1 MQRVDIVFPD
11 LGKTGPI
18 SSKVW
23 KNDFWAPEILRH
35 GGPACYQVT
44 MYLKTLEIVGFKS
57 FAEKT
62 RLEFEPGITAIVGP
76 NGCGKSNVSD
86 SIRWVLGESRPTA
99 IRGSSMEDC
108 IFNGTDSHKPLGM
121 AEVTL
126 TLGDCD
132 KALDLGLNEVSVT
145 RRVFRSGE
153 SDYFI
158 NKKPCRRKDIQRL
171 FMDTGIGTD
180 AYSVME
186 QGKIDRVLS
195 SRPDDRRAVFEEA
208 SGITKYKTDKQE
220 ALRKLEQTDANLLR
234 LADVIREVKRQIISL
249 QRQAGK
255 AQRFKTL
262 QEELRGLDIYSTRHR
277 LKQLSVRIEEIR
289 AQLEASRIKV
299 DETHHRIAA
308 ANGETDALR
317 ADLQQLENA
326 IGAAMDDAMRVKNEL
341 ERAQHTI
348 RTNVERITELETLA
362 RQNTLES
369 EEAKNRLVQHR
380 ASLDEVVQM
389 MQSAEAER
397 LKAKEEL
404 EAATIRQRETEAQ
417 VHAGRED
424 LNRLRNESMALDQR
438 IGRLQNE
445 LSEIDA
451 KERAGVI
458 RKEQLAAEKN
468 SLERTLAAYQE
479 RGEQMAAQAE
489 ELKYSVA
496 DQQEAMAELRDRRSS
511 AAEKIQT
518 LDKEISEL
526 QRQLADKNA
535 RLEMVFEARK
545 EGFPAGAQ
553 HLLDSGDENV
563 IGPLAEQ
570 LTAAAG
576 YETALET
583 VLRPWMD
590 ALVVRTRAGARNVLT
605 LLAESHQGAV
615 RLLAAEGDAP
625 SAASEN
631 SLFGKISCSDEIRP
645 LAARMLA
652 NIFIAESLQAI
663 PLTLPAGSV
672 FVTTRGEL
680 LTAEGAAEL
689 WKPEDGEAN
698 PLGRHHLREQLQS
711 DIQTL
716 EKTLSDKRRMHEALR
731 AEQSGTGDALEA
743 AQRELDERRRAL
755 AVQEGESQVIA
766 RELKQARDRV
776 ETVTY
781 EFNKLMEQKGS
792 GEDRRTAV
800 AREGAEARDRLA
812 QTRQQISTQT
822 EALNALEELRANVL
836 SETSEC
842 RVQHSQHEQRIE
854 SLKSRRQP
862 LEARL
867 KELQELIEER
877 TRGVSSYQQR
887 VAQLKTA
894 SCEAEE
900 KIAPLSDA
908 VAAAE
913 AKLAEARQVRE
924 VKTAALSERE
934 QSLRVLQNELET
946 LQSGK
951 TGLEVELAEQRMR
964 HQNSLDRLTSTW
976 HITPDDLAREP
987 APKWENGVEPPMEEI
1002 ETMAAEHRAKLEAIG
1017 PVNLVAIEE
1026 HAELEE
1032 RFAFLNQQEADLISA
1047 KEQLVEMI
1055 KKINATTTELFKETF
1070 DKVNENF
1077 GVIFEQLFGG
1087 GAAKLVLV
1095 DETDVL
1101 ESGIEIIAR
1110 PPGKKLQTISLLSG
1124 GERTMTAVALLFALF
1139 KVKPSPFCVLDEM
1152 DAALD
1157 EANVGRFI
1165 KMVKGFLTQSQF
1177 ILITH
1182 SRQTIAT
1189 ADAIYGVTM
1198 PNRGVSRTMSMKFSD
1213 YQDSDAAKS

>member
-1 MQRVDIVFPD
+1 
-11 LGKTGPI
+11 
-18 SSKVW
+18 
-23 KNDFWAPEILRH
+23 
-35 GGPACYQVT
+35 
-44 MYLKTLEIVGFKS
+44 MYLKSVELVGFKS

-62 RLEFEPGITAIVGP
+62 RLEFEPGMTAIVGP

-86 SIRWVLGESRPTA
+86 AIRWVLGESRPTA

-121 AEVTL
+121 AEVSL
-126 TLGDCD
+126 TLADCE
-132 KALDLGLNEVSVT
+132 KELDLGLNEVSIT

-158 NKKPCRRKDIQRL
+158 NKKACRRKDIQRL

-220 ALRKLEQTDANLLR
+220 ALRKLEQTEANLLR

-255 AQRFKTL
+255 AQRYKTL

-277 LKQLSVRIEEIR
+277 LKQLSTRIEEIR
-289 AQLEASRIKV
+289 IQLETSRVKV
-299 DETHHRIAA
+299 DYTHRRIAT

-317 ADLQQLENA
+317 AELQQLETA

-341 ERAQHTI
+341 ERAQQTI
-348 RTNVERITELETLA
+348 RTNAERITELETLA
-362 RQNTLES
+362 QQNTKES
-369 EEAKNRLVQHR
+369 EDAKSRLTQHR
-380 ASLDEVVQM
+380 LSLDEVVQM

-397 LKAKEEL
+397 LKAKTEL
-404 EAATIRQRETEAQ
+404 ETATTRQRETEAQ
-417 VHAGRED
+417 VHSSREA
-424 LNRLRNESMALDQR
+424 LNLLRNESMTLDQR

-458 RKEQLAAEKN
+458 RKEQLAAEKSN
-468 SLERTLAAYQE
+468 LERALASYQE
-479 RGEQMAAQAE
+479 RGTQMAAKAE
-489 ELKYSVA
+489 ELKLSVA
-496 DQQEAMAELRDRRSS
+496 AQQTAMTELRDRRSS

-518 LDKEISEL
+518 LEKEISEL

-553 HLLDSGDENV
+553 HLLDCGDKNV

-570 LTAAAG
+570 FTAAPG
-576 YETALET
+576 FETALEA

-590 ALVVRTRAGARNVLT
+590 ALVIRTRSGARNVLT
-605 LLAESHQGAV
+605 LLAESDQGAV
-615 RLLAAEGDAP
+615 RLLAAEGDTPAVK
-625 SAASEN
+625 EN
-631 SLFGKISCSDEIRP
+631 SLLGKISCADEVRP
-645 LAARMLA
+645 LAARLLA
-652 NIFIAESLQAI
+652 NVFIAENLQAI

-672 FVTTRGEL
+672 FVTQRGEL

-689 WKPEDGEAN
+689 WKPEEGEVN
-698 PLGRHHLREQLQS
+698 PLGRHHLREQLQG

-716 EKTLSDKRRMHEALR
+716 EKSLSGKRQMLEALR
-731 AEQSGTGDALEA
+731 AEQNGTGDALEA
-743 AQRELDERRRAL
+743 AQRELDDRRRSL

-766 RELKQARDRV
+766 RELKQARERV

-781 EFNKLMEQKGS
+781 EFDKLMQQHGS

-812 QTRQQISTQT
+812 QVRQQISTQS
-822 EALNALEELRANVL
+822 EALNTLEEQRSVVL

-842 RVQHSQHEQRIE
+842 RVQYSQHEQRIE

-894 SCEAEE
+894 SSEAEE
-900 KIAPLSDA
+900 KIAPLSKA
-908 VAAAE
+908 VASAE
-913 AKLAEARQVRE
+913 QKLTEARQVRE
-924 VKTAALSERE
+924 KQTAALSERE
-934 QSLRVLQNELET
+934 QSLRTLQNELEE

-964 HQNSLDRLTSTW
+964 HQNSLDRLTATW
-976 HITPDDLAREP
+976 HITPDQLAREP
-987 APKWENGVEPPMEEI
+987 APKWEDGVEPSMEEI
-1002 ETMAAEHRAKLEAIG
+1002 EIQAAEHRAKLESMG

-1032 RFAFLNQQEADLISA
+1032 RFAFLSQQEADLISA
-1047 KEQLVEMI
+1047 KDQLVEMI
-1055 KKINATTTELFKETF
+1055 KKINATTTELFADTF
-1070 DKVNENF
+1070 NKVNENF
-1077 GVIFEQLFGG
+1077 GIIFEQLFGG

-1157 EANVGRFI
+1157 EANVSRFV

-1182 SRQTIAT
+1182 SRQTISA
-1189 ADAIYGVTM
+1189 ADVIYGVTM

-1213 YQDSDAAKS
+1213 YQDSDAAKP

>member
-1 MQRVDIVFPD
+1 
-11 LGKTGPI
+11 
-18 SSKVW
+18 
-23 KNDFWAPEILRH
+23 
-35 GGPACYQVT
+35 
-44 MYLKTLEIVGFKS
+44 MYLKSVELVGFKS

-62 RLEFEPGITAIVGP
+62 RLEFEPGMTAIVGP

-86 SIRWVLGESRPTA
+86 AIRWVLGESRPTA

-108 IFNGTDSHKPLGM
+108 IFNGTDTHKPLGM

-126 TLGDCD
+126 TLADCE
-132 KALDLGLNEVSVT
+132 KELDLGLHEVSIT

-158 NKKPCRRKDIQRL
+158 NKKACRRKDIQRL

-208 SGITKYKTDKQE
+208 SGITKYKTDKLE
-220 ALRKLEQTDANLLR
+220 ALRKLEQTEANLLR

-255 AQRFKTL
+255 AQRYKTL

-277 LKQLSVRIEEIR
+277 LKQLGDRIEEIR
-289 AQLEASRIKV
+289 AHLETSRIKV
-299 DETHHRIAA
+299 DYTHRRIAT

-317 ADLQQLENA
+317 AELQQLESA
-326 IGAAMDDAMRVKNEL
+326 IGAAMDNAMRVKNEL
-341 ERAQHTI
+341 ERAQQTI
-348 RTNVERITELETLA
+348 RTNAERITELETLA
-362 RQNTLES
+362 QQNTKES
-369 EEAKNRLVQHR
+369 EEAKSRLAQHR
-380 ASLDEVVQM
+380 LSLDEVVQM

-397 LKAKEEL
+397 LKAKTEL
-404 EAATIRQRETEAQ
+404 ETATTRQRETEAQ
-417 VHAGRED
+417 VHSGREA
-424 LNRLRNESMALDQR
+424 LNLLRNESMTLDQR

-468 SLERTLAAYQE
+468 NLERTLASYQE
-479 RGEQMAAQAE
+479 RGTQMAAKAE
-489 ELKYSVA
+489 ELKLSVTA
-496 DQQEAMAELRDRRSS
+496 QQTAMAELRDRRSS

-518 LDKEISEL
+518 LEKEISEL

-553 HLLDSGDENV
+553 HLLDRGDKNV

-570 LTAAAG
+570 FTAAPG
-576 YETALET
+576 FETALEA

-590 ALVVRTRAGARNVLT
+590 ALVVRTRSGARNVLT
-605 LLAESHQGAV
+605 LLAESNQGAV

-625 SAASEN
+625 KAKED
-631 SLFGKISCSDEIRP
+631 SLLGKISCADEVRP
-645 LAARMLA
+645 LAARLLA
-652 NIFIAESLQAI
+652 NVFIAENLQAI

-672 FVTTRGEL
+672 FVTQRGEL

-689 WKPEDGEAN
+689 WKPEEGEVN
-698 PLGRHHLREQLQS
+698 PLGRHHLREQLQG

-716 EKTLSDKRRMHEALR
+716 EKSLSGKRQMLEALR

-743 AQRELDERRRAL
+743 AQRELDDRRRSL

-766 RELKQARDRV
+766 RELKQARERV

-781 EFNKLMEQKGS
+781 EFDKLMQQHGS

-812 QTRQQISTQT
+812 QVRQQISTQT
-822 EALNALEELRANVL
+822 EALNALEEQRSVVL

-842 RVQHSQHEQRIE
+842 RVQYSQHEQRIE

-894 SCEAEE
+894 SSEAEE
-900 KIAPLSDA
+900 KIAPLSKA

-913 AKLAEARQVRE
+913 QKLAEARQVRE
-924 VKTAALSERE
+924 KQTAALSGRE
-934 QSLRVLQNELET
+934 QSLRTLQNELEEMQT
-946 LQSGK
+946 GK

-964 HQNSLDRLTSTW
+964 HQNSLDRLTATW
-976 HITPDDLAREP
+976 HITPDQLAREP
-987 APKWENGVEPPMEEI
+987 APKWEEGVEPSMEEI
-1002 ETMAAEHRAKLEAIG
+1002 EIQAAEHRAKLESMG

-1032 RFAFLNQQEADLISA
+1032 RFAFLSQQEADLISA
-1047 KEQLVEMI
+1047 KDQLVEMI
-1055 KKINATTTELFKETF
+1055 KKINATTTELFADTF
-1070 DKVNENF
+1070 NKVNENF
-1077 GVIFEQLFGG
+1077 GIIFEQLFGG

-1157 EANVGRFI
+1157 EANVSRFV

-1182 SRQTIAT
+1182 SRQTISA
-1189 ADAIYGVTM
+1189 ADVIYGVTM
-1198 PNRGVSRTMSMKFSD
+1198 PNRGISRTMSMKFSD
-1213 YQDSDAAKS
+1213 YQDSDAAKP

>member
-1 MQRVDIVFPD
+1 
-11 LGKTGPI
+11 
-18 SSKVW
+18 
-23 KNDFWAPEILRH
+23 
-35 GGPACYQVT
+35 
-44 MYLKTLEIVGFKS
+44 MYLKSVELVGFKS

-62 RLEFEPGITAIVGP
+62 RLEFEPGMTSIVGP

-86 SIRWVLGESRPTA
+86 AIRWVLGESRPTA

-121 AEVTL
+121 AEVSL

-132 KALDLGLNEVSVT
+132 KSFDLGLNEVSIT

-158 NKKPCRRKDIQRL
+158 NKKACRRKDIQRL

-208 SGITKYKTDKQE
+208 SGITKFKTDKQE
-220 ALRKLEQTDANLLR
+220 ALRKLEQTEANLLR

-255 AQRFKTL
+255 AQRFKVL
-262 QEELRGLDIYSTRHR
+262 QEELRALDIYSTRHR
-277 LKQLSVRIEEIR
+277 LKQLSARIEEVR
-289 AQLEASRIKV
+289 AQLEVFRVKV
-299 DETHHRIAA
+299 DETHHRIST

-317 ADLQQLENA
+317 AELQQLENA
-326 IGAAMDDAMRVKNEL
+326 IGAAMDDSMRVKNEL
-341 ERAQHTI
+341 ERAQQTI
-348 RTNVERITELETLA
+348 RTNAERITELSTLA
-362 RQNTLES
+362 QQNTKES
-369 EEAKNRLVQHR
+369 EEAKSRLTQHR

-397 LKAKEEL
+397 LAAKNEL
-404 EAATIRQRETEAQ
+404 ETATARQRETEAQ
-417 VHAGRED
+417 VHASRES
-424 LNRLRNESMALDQR
+424 LNRLRNDSMTLDQR

-451 KERAGVI
+451 KERASVI
-458 RKEQLAAEKN
+458 RKEQLASEKI
-468 SLERTLAAYQE
+468 SLERALASYEE
-479 RGEQMAAQAE
+479 RRTQMAAKAE
-489 ELKYSVA
+489 EYKQSVA

-518 LDKEISEL
+518 LEKEISEL
-526 QRQLADKNA
+526 QRKLADKNA

-553 HLLDSGDENV
+553 HLLDRRDENIV
-563 IGPLAEQ
+563 GPLAEQ
-570 LTAAAG
+570 FTAASG
-576 YETALET
+576 FETALEA

-590 ALVVRTRAGARNVLT
+590 ALVVRTRSGARNVLT
-605 LLAESHQGAV
+605 LLAEGNQGAV

-625 SAASEN
+625 AGAAEG
-631 SLFGKISCSDEIRP
+631 SLLKQISCADEVRP
-645 LAARMLA
+645 LAARLLA
-652 NIFIAESLQAI
+652 NVFIAENLQAI
-663 PLTLPAGSV
+663 PLTLPAGSI
-672 FVTTRGEL
+672 FVTKRGEL

-689 WKPEDGEAN
+689 WKPEEGEVN
-698 PLGRHHLREQLQS
+698 PLSRHHLREQLQN
-711 DIQTL
+711 DIQAL
-716 EKTLSDKRRMHEALR
+716 EKGLSDKRRMLEALR
-731 AEQSGTGDALEA
+731 AEQNGTGDALEA
-743 AQRELDERRRAL
+743 AQRELDERRRSL

-781 EFNKLMEQKGS
+781 EFDALMQKQGS

-800 AREGAEARDRLA
+800 AREGAEARDKLA
-812 QTRQQISTQT
+812 QTRQQISTHT
-822 EALNALEELRANVL
+822 EALNALEEQRAEVL
-836 SETSEC
+836 TATSEC
-842 RVQHSQHEQRIE
+842 RVQYSQHEQRIE

-867 KELQELIEER
+867 KEFQELIEER
-877 TRGVSSYQQR
+877 TRGVNSYQQR
-887 VAQLKTA
+887 IAQLKAA
-894 SCEAEE
+894 S
-900 KIAPLSDA
+900 SDA
-908 VAAAE
+908 EGKLDDLLEAVASAE
-913 AKLAEARQVRE
+913 QKLAEARQVRE
-924 VKTAALSERE
+924 VRTAALSERE
-934 QSLRVLQNELET
+934 QILRVLQSELESM
-946 LQSGK
+946 QGSK
-951 TGLEVELAEQRMR
+951 TKLEVELAEQRMR
-964 HQNSLDRLTSTW
+964 HQNSIDRLTSTW
-976 HITPDDLAREP
+976 HITPDQLAREP
-987 APKWENGVEPPMEEI
+987 EPKWENGVEPPMEEI

-1032 RFAFLNQQEADLISA
+1032 RFAFLSQQEADLISA
-1047 KEQLVEMI
+1047 KDQLVEMI
-1055 KKINATTTELFKETF
+1055 KKINLTTTELFKDTF

-1077 GVIFEQLFGG
+1077 GIIFEQLFGG

-1157 EANVGRFI
+1157 EANVGRFV
-1165 KMVKGFLTQSQF
+1165 KMVKGFLNQSQF

-1182 SRQTIAT
+1182 SRQTIAA
-1189 ADAIYGVTM
+1189 ADVIYGVTM
-1198 PNRGVSRTMSMKFSD
+1198 PNRGVSRVMSMKFAD
-1213 YQDSDAAKS
+1213 YQDSDAAKK

>member
-1 MQRVDIVFPD
+1 
-11 LGKTGPI
+11 
-18 SSKVW
+18 
-23 KNDFWAPEILRH
+23 
-35 GGPACYQVT
+35 
-44 MYLKTLEIVGFKS
+44 MYLKSVELVGFKS
-57 FAEKT
+57 FADKT
-62 RLEFEPGITAIVGP
+62 RLEFEPGMTAIVGP

-86 SIRWVLGESRPTA
+86 AIRWVLGESRPTA
-99 IRGSSMEDC
+99 IRGASMEDC
-108 IFNGTDSHKPLGM
+108 IFNGTDTHKPLGM

-126 TLGDCD
+126 TLADCE
-132 KALDLGLNEVSVT
+132 KELDLGLHEVSIT

-158 NKKPCRRKDIQRL
+158 NKKACRRKDIQRL

-220 ALRKLEQTDANLLR
+220 ALRKLEQTEANLLR

-255 AQRFKTL
+255 AQRYKTL

-277 LKQLSVRIEEIR
+277 LKQLSTRIEEIR
-289 AQLEASRIKV
+289 AQLETSRVKV
-299 DETHHRIAA
+299 DDTHRRIAA

-317 ADLQQLENA
+317 AELQQLESA

-341 ERAQHTI
+341 ERAQQTI
-348 RTNVERITELETLA
+348 RTNAERITELETLA
-362 RQNTLES
+362 QQNTKES
-369 EEAKNRLVQHR
+369 EEAKSRLTQHR
-380 ASLDEVVQM
+380 LSLDEVVQM

-397 LKAKEEL
+397 LKAKTEL
-404 EAATIRQRETEAQ
+404 ETATARQRETEAQ
-417 VHAGRED
+417 VHSGREA
-424 LNRLRNESMALDQR
+424 LNRLRNESMTLDQR

-468 SLERTLAAYQE
+468 TLERTLASYQE
-479 RGEQMAAQAE
+479 RGQQMAAKAE
-489 ELKYSVA
+489 ELKLAVA
-496 DQQEAMAELRDRRSS
+496 AQQTAMTELRDRRSS
-511 AAEKIQT
+511 AAEKIQA
-518 LDKEISEL
+518 LEKEISEL

-553 HLLDSGDENV
+553 HLLDCGDKNV

-570 LTAAAG
+570 FTAAPG
-576 YETALET
+576 FETALEA

-590 ALVVRTRAGARNVLT
+590 ALVVRTRSGARNVLT
-605 LLAESHQGAV
+605 LLAESNQGAV
-615 RLLAAEGDAP
+615 RLLAAEGDVPVAG
-625 SAASEN
+625 EN
-631 SLFGKISCSDEIRP
+631 SLLGNISCADEVRP
-645 LAARMLA
+645 LAARLLA
-652 NIFIAESLQAI
+652 NVFVAENLQAI
-663 PLTLPAGSV
+663 PLTLPAGSI
-672 FVTTRGEL
+672 FVTQRGEL
-680 LTAEGAAEL
+680 LTAEGTAEL
-689 WKPEDGEAN
+689 WKPEEGEVN
-698 PLGRHHLREQLQS
+698 PLGRHHLREQLQG

-716 EKTLSDKRRMHEALR
+716 EKTLSDKRRTLEALR
-731 AEQSGTGDALEA
+731 AEQNGTGDALEA
-743 AQRELDERRRAL
+743 AQRELDDRRRSL

-766 RELKQARDRV
+766 RELKQARERV

-781 EFNKLMEQKGS
+781 EFDKLMKQQGS

-812 QTRQQISTQT
+812 QIRQQISTQT
-822 EALNALEELRANVL
+822 ETLNALEERRSVVL

-842 RVQHSQHEQRIE
+842 RVQYSQHEQRIE

-894 SCEAEE
+894 SSEAEE
-900 KIAPLSDA
+900 KIAPLSE
-908 VAAAE
+908 AAATAE
-913 AKLAEARQVRE
+913 QKLAEARQVRE
-924 VKTAALSERE
+924 KQTAALSSRE
-934 QSLRVLQNELET
+934 QSLRTLQNELEE

-951 TGLEVELAEQRMR
+951 TALEVELAEQRMR

-976 HITPDDLAREP
+976 HITPDQLAREP
-987 APKWENGVEPPMEEI
+987 APKWENGIEPSMEEI
-1002 ETMAAEHRAKLEAIG
+1002 EVQAAEHRAKLESMG

-1032 RFAFLNQQEADLISA
+1032 RFAFLSQQEADLISA
-1047 KEQLVEMI
+1047 KDQLVEMI
-1055 KKINATTTELFKETF
+1055 KKINSTTTELFADTF
-1070 DKVNENF
+1070 NKVNENF
-1077 GVIFEQLFGG
+1077 GIIFEQLFGG

-1157 EANVGRFI
+1157 EANVGRFV

-1182 SRQTIAT
+1182 SRQTISA
-1189 ADAIYGVTM
+1189 ADVIYGVTM

-1213 YQDSDAAKS
+1213 YQDSDAAKP

>member
-1 MQRVDIVFPD
+1 
-11 LGKTGPI
+11 
-18 SSKVW
+18 
-23 KNDFWAPEILRH
+23 
-35 GGPACYQVT
+35 

-62 RLEFEPGITAIVGP
+62 RLEFEPGITSIVGP

-86 SIRWVLGESRPTA
+86 AIRWVLGESRPTA
-99 IRGSSMEDC
+99 IRGTSMEDC
-108 IFNGTDSHKPLGM
+108 IFNGTDTHKPLGM

-126 TLGDCD
+126 TLGDCENE
-132 KALDLGLNEVSVT
+132 LDLGLNEVSIT

-153 SDYFI
+153 SDYFV
-158 NKKPCRRKDIQRL
+158 NKKACRRKDIQRL

-255 AQRFKTL
+255 AQRYKTL
-262 QEELRGLDIYSTRHR
+262 QAELRGFDIYSTRHR

-289 AQLEASRIKV
+289 AQLETSRLKV

-308 ANGETDALR
+308 ANGQTDALR
-317 ADLQQLENA
+317 SELQQLENT
-326 IGAAMDDAMRVKNEL
+326 IGAAMDESMRARNEL
-341 ERAQHTI
+341 ERARQVI
-348 RTNVERITELETLA
+348 RTNSERINELSTLA
-362 RQNTLES
+362 QQNTKES
-369 EEAKNRLVQHR
+369 EEAKNRLIQHR
-380 ASLDEVVQM
+380 ASLDEVVQL
-389 MQSAEAER
+389 MQSAETER
-397 LKAKEEL
+397 LTAKTEL
-404 EAATIRQRETEAQ
+404 ETATARQRETETQ
-417 VHAGRED
+417 VQSGRET

-468 SLERTLAAYQE
+468 NLERSLASYQE
-479 RGEQMAAQAE
+479 RSGQMTAMAE
-489 ELKYSVA
+489 ELKTSVA
-496 DQQEAMAELRDRRSS
+496 AQQEAMEELRDRRSS

-518 LDKEISEL
+518 LEKEISEL

-535 RLEMVFEARK
+535 RLEMIFEARR
-545 EGFPAGAQ
+545 EGFPSGAQ

-563 IGPLAEQ
+563 IGPLAEL
-570 LTAAAG
+570 LTAAPG
-576 YETALET
+576 YETALEA

-590 ALVVRTRAGARNVLT
+590 ALVVHTRAGARNVLT
-605 LLAESHQGAV
+605 LLAESNQGAV
-615 RLLAAEGDAP
+615 RLLAAEGDTPANT
-625 SAASEN
+625 AEN
-631 SLFGKISCSDEIRP
+631 SLLGKISCSDAIRP
-645 LAARMLA
+645 LAARLLT
-652 NIFIAESLQAI
+652 NVFVAENLQAI

-672 FVTTRGEL
+672 FVTRRGEL
-680 LTAEGAAEL
+680 LTAEGTSEL
-689 WKPEDGEAN
+689 WKPEEGDIN
-698 PLGRHHLREQLQS
+698 PLGRRHLREQLQG

-716 EKTLSDKRRMHEALR
+716 EKTVSDKRRLLEALR

-743 AQRELDERRRAL
+743 ARRELDERRHTL
-755 AVQEGESQVIA
+755 AIQQGESQVIA
-766 RELKQARDRV
+766 RELKLARDRV
-776 ETVTY
+776 ETVSY
-781 EFNKLMEQKGS
+781 EYEKLMQQQGT
-792 GEDRRTAV
+792 GETRRSAV

-822 EALNALEELRANVL
+822 EMLNSLEEQRAGVL
-836 SETSEC
+836 SETSDC
-842 RVQHSQHEQRIE
+842 RVQYSQLEQRIE

-867 KELQELIEER
+867 RELQELIDER

-887 VAQLKTA
+887 IAQLQTA
-894 SCEAEE
+894 SDEAESRLE
-900 KIAPLSDA
+900 GLLKA
-908 VAAAE
+908 VAEAE
-913 AKLAEARQVRE
+913 QKLTAARQIRE
-924 VKTAALSERE
+924 TKTAALSERE
-934 QSLRVLQNELET
+934 QSLRTLQAELDELQNK
-946 LQSGK
+946 K
-951 TGLEVELAEQRMR
+951 TGLEVDLAEHRMR
-964 HQNSLDRLTSTW
+964 HQNSLDRLSATW
-976 HITPDDLAREP
+976 HITQDQLGREP
-987 APKWENGVEPPMEEI
+987 APQWENGIEPSMEEI

-1032 RFAFLNQQEADLISA
+1032 RFAFLNQQEADLVSA
-1047 KEQLVEMI
+1047 KNQLIDMI
-1055 KKINATTTELFKETF
+1055 KKINATTTEMFAETF
-1070 DKVNENF
+1070 KKVNENF

-1087 GAAKLVLV
+1087 GAARLVLV

-1110 PPGKKLQTISLLSG
+1110 PPGKKLQSISLL
-1124 GERTMTAVALLFALF
+1124 
-1139 KVKPSPFCVLDEM
+1139 
-1152 DAALD
+1152 
-1157 EANVGRFI
+1157 
-1165 KMVKGFLTQSQF
+1165 
-1177 ILITH
+1177 
-1182 SRQTIAT
+1182 
-1189 ADAIYGVTM
+1189 
-1198 PNRGVSRTMSMKFSD
+1198 
-1213 YQDSDAAKS
+1213 

>member
-1 MQRVDIVFPD
+1 
-11 LGKTGPI
+11 
-18 SSKVW
+18 
-23 KNDFWAPEILRH
+23 
-35 GGPACYQVT
+35 
-44 MYLKTLEIVGFKS
+44 MYLKSVELVGFKS

-62 RLEFEPGITAIVGP
+62 RLEFEPGMTAIVGP

-86 SIRWVLGESRPTA
+86 AIRWVLGESRPTA

-121 AEVTL
+121 AEVSL
-126 TLGDCD
+126 TLADCE
-132 KALDLGLNEVSVT
+132 KELDLGLNEVSIT

-158 NKKPCRRKDIQRL
+158 NKKACRRKDIQRL

-220 ALRKLEQTDANLLR
+220 ALRKLEQTEANLLR

-255 AQRFKTL
+255 AQRFKVL
-262 QEELRGLDIYSTRHR
+262 QEELRALDIYSTRHR
-277 LKQLSVRIEEIR
+277 LKQLSDRVEEIR
-289 AQLEASRIKV
+289 AQLETSRIKV
-299 DETHHRIAA
+299 DETHRRIAA

-317 ADLQQLENA
+317 AELQQLETA
-326 IGAAMDDAMRVKNEL
+326 IGAAMDDSMRVKNEL
-341 ERAQHTI
+341 ERAQQTI
-348 RTNVERITELETLA
+348 RTNAERITELETLSQ
-362 RQNTLES
+362 QNTKES
-369 EEAKNRLVQHR
+369 EEAKSRLTQHR
-380 ASLDEVVQM
+380 ASLDEVIQM

-397 LKAKEEL
+397 LKAKSEL
-404 EAATIRQRETEAQ
+404 ETATTRQRETETQ
-417 VHAGRED
+417 VHSGREA
-424 LNRLRNESMALDQR
+424 LNRLRNESMTLDQR

-458 RKEQLAAEKN
+458 RKEQLAAEK
-468 SLERTLAAYQE
+468 SGLERALASYQE
-479 RGEQMAAQAE
+479 RGIQMTAKAE
-489 ELKYSVA
+489 ELKIAVA
-496 DQQEAMAELRDRRSS
+496 AQQTAMADLRNRRSS

-518 LDKEISEL
+518 LEKEISEL
-526 QRQLADKNA
+526 QRKLADKNA
-535 RLEMVFEARK
+535 RLEMVHEARK

-553 HLLDSGDENV
+553 HLLDRGDENIV
-563 IGPLAEQ
+563 GPLAEQ
-570 LTAAAG
+570 FTAAPG
-576 YETALET
+576 FETALEA

-590 ALVVRTRAGARNVLT
+590 ALVVRTRSGARNVLT
-605 LLAESHQGAV
+605 LLSESNQGAV
-615 RLLAAEGDAP
+615 RLLAAEGNLP
-625 SAASEN
+625 SGSVEN
-631 SLFGKISCSDEIRP
+631 SLFGKISCADEVRP
-645 LAARMLA
+645 LAARLLA
-652 NIFIAESLQAI
+652 NVFVAETLQAI

-672 FVTTRGEL
+672 FVTKRGEL
-680 LTAEGAAEL
+680 LTAEGTAEL
-689 WKPEDGEAN
+689 WKPEEGEIN
-698 PLGRHHLREQLQS
+698 PLGRHHLREQLQG
-711 DIQTL
+711 DIQAL
-716 EKTLSDKRRMHEALR
+716 EKTLADKRKLHEALR
-731 AEQSGTGDALEA
+731 AEQNGTGDALDA
-743 AQRELDERRRAL
+743 AQRELDDRRRSL

-766 RELKQARDRV
+766 RELKQARERV

-781 EFNKLMEQKGS
+781 EFNALMQQKGS

-800 AREGAEARDRLA
+800 AREGAEARDKLA

-822 EALNALEELRANVL
+822 EALNALEELRATVL

-842 RVQHSQHEQRIE
+842 RVQYSQHEQRIE

-887 VAQLKTA
+887 IAQLKTA
-894 SCEAEE
+894 SSEAEQ
-900 KIAPLSDA
+900 KVAPLSAA

-913 AKLAEARQVRE
+913 KKLAEARQVRE
-924 VKTAALSERE
+924 GRTAALSERE
-934 QSLRVLQNELET
+934 QTLRT
-946 LQSGK
+946 LQSELEEMQNGK
-951 TGLEVELAEQRMR
+951 TKLEVELAEQRMR

-976 HITPDDLAREP
+976 HITPEQLSREP
-987 APKWENGVEPPMEEI
+987 APKWENDIEPPMEEI
-1002 ETMAAEHRAKLEAIG
+1002 EIQAAEHRAKLESMG

-1032 RFAFLNQQEADLISA
+1032 RFAFLSQQEADLISA
-1047 KEQLVEMI
+1047 KDQLVEMI
-1055 KKINATTTELFKETF
+1055 KKINATTTELFKDTF

-1077 GVIFEQLFGG
+1077 GIIFEQLFGG

-1157 EANVGRFI
+1157 EANVSRFV

-1182 SRQTIAT
+1182 SRQTISA
-1189 ADAIYGVTM
+1189 ADVIYGVTM

-1213 YQDSDAAKS
+1213 YQDSDAAKP

>member
-1 MQRVDIVFPD
+1 
-11 LGKTGPI
+11 
-18 SSKVW
+18 
-23 KNDFWAPEILRH
+23 
-35 GGPACYQVT
+35 
-44 MYLKTLEIVGFKS
+44 
-57 FAEKT
+57 
-62 RLEFEPGITAIVGP
+62 
-76 NGCGKSNVSD
+76 
-86 SIRWVLGESRPTA
+86 
-99 IRGSSMEDC
+99 
-108 IFNGTDSHKPLGM
+108 M

-126 TLGDCD
+126 TLGDCE
-132 KALDLGLNEVSVT
+132 KELDLGLNEVSIT

-158 NKKPCRRKDIQRL
+158 NKKACRRKDIQRL

-220 ALRKLEQTDANLLR
+220 ALRKLEQTEANLLR

-255 AQRFKTL
+255 AQRYKTL

-277 LKQLSVRIEEIR
+277 LKQLSTRIEEIR
-289 AQLEASRIKV
+289 AQLETSRLRV
-299 DETHHRIAA
+299 DDTHNKIEA
-308 ANGETDALR
+308 ANGETDSLR
-317 ADLQQLENA
+317 AELQQLETA
-326 IGAAMDDAMRVKNEL
+326 ISAAMDDAMRVKNEL
-341 ERAQHTI
+341 ERAQQTL
-348 RTNVERITELETLA
+348 RTNAERITELDTLA
-362 RQNTLES
+362 QQNTKES
-369 EEAKNRLVQHR
+369 EEAQSRLTQHR

-397 LKAKEEL
+397 LQAKTEL
-404 EAATIRQRETEAQ
+404 ETATARQRETEAQ
-417 VHAGRED
+417 VQSSREA
-424 LNRLRNESMALDQR
+424 LNQLRNESMTLDSR

-451 KERAGVI
+451 KERASVI
-458 RKEQLAAEKN
+458 RKEQLAAEK
-468 SLERTLAAYQE
+468 SGLERALASYQE
-479 RGEQMAAQAE
+479 RGTQMAVKAE
-489 ELKYSVA
+489 ELKAAVA
-496 DQQEAMAELRDRRSS
+496 AQMEAMDDLRDRRSS
-511 AAEKIQT
+511 AAEKIQA
-518 LDKEISEL
+518 LEKEISEL

-553 HLLDSGDENV
+553 HLIDSGDGNV

-570 LTAAAG
+570 LTASPG
-576 YETALET
+576 YEIALET

-605 LLAESHQGAV
+605 LLAESNQGAV
-615 RLLAAEGDAP
+615 RLLTAEGDIP
-625 SAASEN
+625 AAVEN
-631 SLFGKISCSDEIRP
+631 SLLGKVSCADEIRP
-645 LAARMLA
+645 LAARLLA
-652 NIFIAESLQAI
+652 NIAVAENLQAI
-663 PLTLPAGSV
+663 PLTLSAESV
-672 FVTTRGEL
+672 FVTQHGEL
-680 LTAEGAAEL
+680 LTSEGAAEL

-716 EKTLSDKRRMHEALR
+716 EKTLADKRRMHEALR

-743 AQRELDERRRAL
+743 AQHDLDERRRAL
-755 AVQEGESQVIA
+755 AVQQGESQVIA

-800 AREGAEARDRLA
+800 AREGAETRDRLA
-812 QTRQQISTQT
+812 QVRQQISTQT
-822 EALNALEELRANVL
+822 EMLNALEEQRANVL

-842 RVQHSQHEQRIE
+842 RVQYSQHEQRIE

-867 KELQELIEER
+867 RELQELIEER

-887 VAQLKTA
+887 VAQLKIA
-894 SCEAEE
+894 SGEAEE

-924 VKTAALSERE
+924 EKTAALSERE
-934 QSLRVLQNELET
+934 QSLRILQNELET
-946 LQSGK
+946 LQTGK
-951 TGLEVELAEQRMR
+951 TGMEVELAEQRMR

-987 APKWENGVEPPMEEI
+987 APKWEDGVEPSMEEI
-1002 ETMAAEHRAKLEAIG
+1002 EIQAAEHRAKLESMG

-1032 RFAFLNQQEADLISA
+1032 RFAFLNQQEGDLISA
-1047 KEQLVEMI
+1047 KDQLVEMI

-1077 GVIFEQLFGG
+1077 GIIFEQLFGG

-1157 EANVGRFI
+1157 EANVSRFI

-1177 ILITH
+1177 VLITH

-1189 ADAIYGVTM
+1189 ADVIYGVTM

-1213 YQDSDAAKS
+1213 YQDSDAAKQ